1 MSSLHLYVSL
11 SPLYRHRH
19 HWFSSLDVG
28 LHTRYINKLS
38 SRVYVHICLGGSF
51 ASIRLKYSHVSI
63 KEIFYSMP
71 HRLIFHTPN
80 DVELS
85 TKDDIKQV
93 KYRPDS
99 THHLLSNL
107 DLRVHI

>member
-1 MSSLHLYVSL
+1 MSL

-38 SRVYVHICLGGSF
+38 SHVYVHICLGGSF
-51 ASIRLKYSHVSI
+51 ASIRLKHSHVSI
-63 KEIFYSMP
+63 KENFYSMP
-71 HRLIFHTPN
+71 HRVIFHTTN
-80 DVELS
+80 DIE
-85 TKDDIKQV
+85 
-93 KYRPDS
+93 PS